1 VDPHAEKYYSISPY
15 AYCAGNPIKFIDID
29 GKDPGDFFNSREA
42 ASKDFCMI
50 YNDNSIRSGQEFGSR
65 LYTIKN
71 ADGNKGYTYTS
82 PNIGETGNT
91 APIPETPIGSTN
103 AGVVHTHGN
112 YSYGKW
118 DDNSFSGSKDYFG
131 KVHNDQENKEET
143 NIKTDIGISNKEG
156 QPIFVSTPS
165 GSFQKY
171 DPMTGK
177 IEILDKKMP
186 SDSNDPT
193 RMNKNDANIERKPV
207 VIPKFPETFNPSAPV
222 IKF

>member
-222 IKF
+222 IEF